1 MWWRNVEEVEG
12 LKQRQSYF
20 LACILVLIGILAGCG
35 NTTPDDTAVNSS
47 ERATKSQDTTKQD
60 SLQESNSKGISK
72 ETIKVGVLYISDP
85 DEGSGYSYTHDLG
98 IIGMQDNLD
107 LSADQIERKI
117 VDDGDDEAT
126 QTAIEECIAD
136 GCNIIFTTSYGYMEA
151 TSEMAEK
158 YPDVYF
164 SHATGYLSNGTNF
177 NNYFGRIYQARYLSG
192 IVAGMQTK
200 TNKIGYVAAQGTSSS
215 EVTSGLDAFALGVE
229 SVNPDAMV
237 YVVVT
242 NSWYAPEAEEEASR
256 TLLDMDCDVMA
267 QHCDTPYPQ
276 TLAQEYGV
284 YGIGYNSD
292 MSKETPDSCLCS
304 VIWNWSA
311 YYTQAVDSIIDGT
324 WDGSNYFGGISDGV
338 VELTN
343 LSELVVDGVQE
354 KVDEAT
360 ASILDGSFH
369 VFDGVMETNIRDKV
383 GVDGGTLDDAT
394 ILSGI
399 DWYYHNIVV
408 VE

>member
-1 MWWRNVEEVEG
+1 M
-12 LKQRQSYF
+12 KQRRRYLSV
-20 LACILVLIGILAGCG
+20 CILTLIGILAGCSD
-35 NTTPDDTAVNSS
+35 TSTPDDIAVNESDNEAYSNVTAVS
-47 ERATKSQDTTKQD
+47 E
-60 SLQESNSKGISK
+60 SLQESNGTGISK
-72 ETIKVGVLYISDP
+72 ETIKIGVLYISDP

-98 IIGMQDNLD
+98 IIGMQDNLE
-107 LSADQIERKI
+107 LSSEQIERKI
-117 VDDGDDEAT
+117 ADDGDEEAT
-126 QTAIEECIAD
+126 KTAIEECIAD
-136 GCNIIFTTSYGYMEA
+136 GCNVIFATSWGYMEA
-151 TSEMAEK
+151 TREMAEK

-200 TNKIGYVAAQGTSSS
+200 SNRIGYVAAQGTDNS
-215 EVTSGLDAFALGVE
+215 EVTGGLDAFALGVE
-229 SVNPDAMV
+229 SVNPDAAV

-242 NSWYAPEAEEEASR
+242 NSWYAPEEEEQASR
-256 TLLDMDCDVMA
+256 TLLDMGCDVMA

-304 VIWNWSA
+304 VIWNWST
-311 YYTQAVDSIIDGT
+311 YYTQAAASIINGT
-324 WDGSNYFGGISDGV
+324 WDGSNYYGGMAEGV

-343 LSELVVDGVQE
+343 LSQLAADGTQE

-360 ASILDGSFH
+360 ASILDGSFN
-369 VFDGVMETNIRDKV
+369 VFDGVMETNTGDKV
-383 GVDGGTLDDAT
+383 GAEGGTLDDAT
-394 ILSGI
+394 ITGGI